1 MNLTLPINNRTI
13 LVTRPE
19 ELAGPLLR
27 RISEAGG
34 TALHYPVIRI
44 GDVSDSAALNR
55 IIDHLIDFDI
65 AVFISP
71 TAVKKTLEKIGPLPR
86 KLALAVI
93 GRSTETMLKQYHFS
107 ADIVP
112 EGFDTESLL
121 QQPALQPDRL
131 SGKSVVIF
139 RGEGGRDLLAGT
151 LAERGASV
159 TYAETYRREKNR
171 LDSLDQDT
179 LLQLDA
185 LTVTSNQG
193 LQYLYELTDPHCQ
206 SLLTVL
212 PVIVPGA
219 RAHALAHQLGFSH
232 IIQADNATDDAC
244 LRALVT
250 FFSQNRIDQAFL
262 R

>member
-1 MNLTLPINNRTI
+1 MNPTLPLNNRTI

-19 ELAGPLLR
+19 KLAGPLLR
-27 RISEAGG
+27 RIGEAGG
-34 TALHYPVIRI
+34 IALYYPVIRI
-44 GDVSDSAALNR
+44 GDVSDSPALNN
-55 IIDHLIDFDI
+55 IINHLTDFDI

-71 TAVKKTLEKIGPLPR
+71 TAVQKTLEKISALPD
-86 KLALAVI
+86 KLTLAVI
-93 GRSTETMLKQYHFS
+93 GRSTEAMLKKHHLA
-107 ADIVP
+107 ADIIP

-121 QQPALQPDRL
+121 QHPALQPDRL
-131 SGKSVVIF
+131 VDKSVVIF

-151 LAERGASV
+151 LAERGAKV
-159 TYAETYRREKNR
+159 TFAEIYQREKNN

-193 LQYLYELTDPHCQ
+193 LQYLYELTDEDCK
-206 SLLTVL
+206 STLITL
-212 PVIVPGA
+212 PLIVPGV
-219 RAHALAHQLGFSH
+219 RAHALAQQLGFRH

-244 LRALVT
+244 LRALISC
-250 FFSQNRIDQAFL
+250 FSQNRIDRAFL